1 MKRMGLRTRLI
12 MLIVASAV
20 VPPLMVLVS
29 IYAGFASGSPMSGAQ
44 GFFFAQ
50 RIIRGELDELP
61 TIQGATETI
70 TGAGQIPD
78 LFVIGADG
86 TLRYPTDR
94 AGEASSV
101 DDLAQPGDEPRIST
115 VIPLRDESGGVG
127 YLIATNPNRSI
138 PDRITVTGLAVP
150 VVFVLITSIGST
162 LIIRSLNS
170 STRKLEEAT
179 RRIAEGDLDFDLHPD
194 EGRDR
199 IASLT
204 RSFDQ
209 MRLQL
214 KEQLDRSSRFLMGI
228 SHDLK
233 TPLASISGYVDA
245 INDGFADDEEKLQRY
260 MSIIATKTQLLES
273 RISALIDYAKQETRD
288 WKTTLERVALRPFL
302 AEFASIVEVEAQA
315 RGFLLEAEIDIDSSA
330 IADMDADMVT
340 RALDNL
346 AENAFAYAT
355 PGSTIR
361 FAAKRS
367 GESLQVVIENEG
379 PGIDPDDLP
388 HVFDPLY
395 RASASRQG
403 KGFGLGLSIVKSVI
417 TSHGW
422 EIAVQ
427 STAGETTSFTIAI
440 PDQTT

>member
-1 MKRMGLRTRLI
+1 MFTNKYIFTYASI
-12 MLIVASAV
+12 MVILVAAILST
-20 VPPLMVLVS
+20 
-29 IYAGFASGSPMSGAQ
+29 ASMLLKPFQEANIK
-44 GFFFAQ
+44 A
-50 RIIRGELDELP
+50 EK
-61 TIQGATETI
+61 IQGILAAANVETSRDQAEEVYGNKI
-70 TGAGQIPD
+70 VEELAVDSEGN
-78 LFVIGADG
+78 VVY
-86 TLRYPTDR
+86 RYKS
-94 AGEASSV
+94 GEA
-101 DDLAQPGDEPRIST
+101 
-115 VIPLRDESGGVG
+115 ESKPTERPFN
-127 YLIATNPNRSI
+127 I
-138 PDRITVTGLAVP
+138 
-150 VVFVLITSIGST
+150 
-162 LIIRSLNS
+162 
-170 STRKLEEAT
+170 K
-179 RRIAEGDLDFDLHPD
+179 
-194 EGRDR
+194 
-199 IASLT
+199 
-204 RSFDQ
+204 
-209 MRLQL
+209 L